1 MGVATAVS
9 VVAALQ
15 RQRCSTLRCIHRRY
29 NESLA
34 SLVLSGNPLGDKG
47 GRSLMRL
54 QYTRSGKVRRAFWV
68 RALQCSATGQCRR
81 VWSPV

>member
-15 RQRCSTLRCIHRRY
+15 RQRCSTLRCIDRRY

-54 QYTRSGKVRRAFWV
+54 QYTRSGKVRRV
-68 RALQCSATGQCRR
+68 PLVSTQSTPCEYSEY
-81 VWSPV
+81 PL